1 MMKDNNEF
9 LCEVWKKVNVIEWQE
24 EERLKVIEREKKLR
38 RESLLRSI
46 MLISITTIVY
56 LLIYFNIFHFH
67 EEYLCVLFVICFLV
81 LRKELKVSYE
91 N

>member
-9 LCEVWKKVNVIEWQE
+9 LCEVWKKVNLIEWQE

-38 RESLLRSI
+38 RESLLRAVL
-46 MLISITTIVY
+46 LISGTSIVSI
-56 LLIYFNIFHFH
+56 LLYFNMFHFN
-67 EEYLCVLFVICFLV
+67 EELLCGLSLICFIALS
-81 LRKELKVSYE
+81 KELKAPYE